1 MWARLFESGFD
12 LRPTTMISLIQSIP
26 IPILVVLC
34 LTLGLAPF
42 SPEPHIWEKLKMLAA
57 GNLTR
62 PMDIFDFLLHGAPFL
77 LLAIRLIVSGF
88 QK

>member
-1 MWARLFESGFD
+1 
-12 LRPTTMISLIQSIP
+12 MISLIQSIP

-62 PMDIFDFLLHGAPFL
+62 PMDIFDFLLHGVPFL